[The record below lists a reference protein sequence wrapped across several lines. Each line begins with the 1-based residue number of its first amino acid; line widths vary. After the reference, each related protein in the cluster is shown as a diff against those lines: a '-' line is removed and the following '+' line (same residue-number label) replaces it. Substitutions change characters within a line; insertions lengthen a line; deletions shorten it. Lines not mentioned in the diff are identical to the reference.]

1 MKKNSSTAHNST
13 FTRVVCMLL
22 VTVLLCGLGWTG
34 IVASAE
40 SMQAGSVVSEQIADN
55 MTEGAVEAAPIPT
68 PEYAGTLTRRDESS
82 SADAPSAP
90 VQQADA
96 DGNVY
101 RTFAVSDGVVELKVR
116 GWAPADA
123 VLKMY
128 AVGDTVLNEYLNGT
142 VLTDGRFCS
151 MFELCLE
158 NQNGDRIEVTSGN
171 FDIQFALV
179 AAGMSMKDLSVVP
192 VAGTVGELQTA
203 AENHAK
209 IAEEA
214 AAGTVDAAEA
224 ANELTAAAGDAAAA
238 EEDKA
243 EAADGNEESGKTE
256 EEPVKDAD
264 EKQVEKQIENAETK
278 LTTGITM
285 IADNSAALFQTNG
298 LGVFKIDGVEYDRAA
313 APLDAG
319 DTERDTY
326 SIVIKYVFTNG
337 NEAANPWTATIAKG
351 SNYSHTVTSPSVV
364 GYTPDLAEVEIN
376 ITDIQADKTYTVTYR
391 PALVDYTVK
400 HYQQNLDDDNYTLA
414 DTETKTGYTE
424 STVGDSLKKS
434 YDGFTG
440 LLYDTTTKIA
450 ADGSTV
456 VEIYYDRN
464 YYLLSLNLD
473 GGYGAE
479 PVYARFGAPVS
490 VSDPTK
496 PGYTFAGW
504 NPEIP
509 ATMPAG
515 GGTYT
520 AQWTAGNATY
530 LVQYWQE
537 NADDIGY
544 SYVESSEPRTAQVGS
559 TVSGSNDKSY
569 SGFTYNSDDTDKNVT
584 VKGDNSTVVNVYYKR
599 NVYEVK
605 FYKDNGWGFI
615 SSWKEDTSKRI
626 TAKYGAYIGDKW
638 PGGAWYVK
646 KNGSKAQSNLS
657 IMPLGGKE
665 FYDQRTGSRTATATY
680 YVEVLPGESGT
691 TVSGKTYKVHHTDTA
706 KCDSLKDLTV
716 TNEERYE
723 IQGYTCNTNIST
735 KNGKAYDGAKF
746 YYTRNS
752 YDLVFNDNYGRKV
765 SEKLPFEQVLSESVN
780 YKKNYVPAYPT
791 ELETGAYVFGGWY
804 LDPEG
809 TREVD
814 WTAKM
819 PAASVVLYA
828 KWVPITHTVS
838 FADTEGTEPYEKE
851 ENVAHNDLANKPSR
865 PPENGNYD
873 FVGWFYKDEN
883 GVEHAFDLSM
893 AVTRDLV
900 LYAKWSSNKLVEY
913 TIRYTLEDRTTV
925 VAAETKG
932 SALAGSTKTFD
943 AKTGAQLD
951 EGYRSGFFPE
961 TSSHSVTMDINGG
974 NEFTF
979 IYVPKEKVNYI
990 VKYLEVGTEKVLHDD
1005 KHAST
1010 RDAVITEK
1018 FEAITGY
1025 RPDAYQKRLILS
1037 ANEEENVLIFWYVK
1051 DDKHAPV
1058 QVIHW
1063 TQNIEGDGY
1072 TEYQSSTNLD
1082 GIIGQTYSENPLN
1095 IPGFTYNADKSN
1107 ASGELTVAGLVLNLY
1122 YDRIEYPYE
1131 FRFLERGTTNVLA
1144 EPVKGQARYQAQ
1156 VTQTAK
1162 PIEGYTLFNE
1172 NPQAM
1177 TIGIENPAN
1186 VAKQNVRRFYYEQKT
1201 AVINYVAVTT
1211 GMGSVSPAS
1220 ETVMMATGL
1229 AAGSTPAAK
1238 EGYHFV
1244 GWYKDEAC
1252 TTAVDPAWV
1261 DSSTNKITP
1270 SKAADALWPASST
1283 YYAKFE
1289 SDNVTLTITKTITGN
1304 FGDKG
1309 KSFTITVYDENKAVI
1324 PADNGAGDQYT
1335 NNTTKTYQIP
1345 YGKSVTI
1352 KETGADDYK
1361 MYVNDAETENTSKT
1375 IILTVNDTTTDQ
1387 TVNIRNNKD
1396 KEIPMGVSL
1405 DSLPYIIVLAAVAVA
1420 AVVIILRKRRNN
1432 DD

>member
-1 MKKNSSTAHNST
+1 MKKNSSTAHNSA

-40 SMQAGSVVSEQIADN
+40 SMQAGSAVSEQIADN
-55 MTEGAVEAAPIPT
+55 KTEGAVEAAPIPT

-90 VQQADA
+90 AQQADA

-326 SIVIKYVFTNG
+326 SIVINYVFANG
-337 NEAANPWTATIAKG
+337 NNAANPWTATIAKG

-376 ITDIQADKTYTVTYR
+376 ITDIQADKTYTVTYK
-391 PALVDYTVK
+391 PAPVDFTVK

-424 STVGDSLKKS
+424 STVGDGLKKS

-490 VSDPTK
+490 VSNPTK

-504 NPEIP
+504 NPAIP
-509 ATMPAG
+509 ATMPAD

-520 AQWTAGNATY
+520 AQWTAGDAKY
-530 LVQYWQE
+530 VVQYWQE

-544 SYVESSEPRTAQVGS
+544 SYVESSEAKTAQVGS

-605 FYKDNGWGFI
+605 FYKDRYGNN
-615 SSWKEDTSKRI
+615 EDTSKRI

-638 PGGAWYVK
+638 PGGGWYVNK
-646 KNGSKAQSNLS
+646 YGSNTAQSNLS

-665 FYDQRTGSRTATATY
+665 FYGQQTGRYTLTATY

-706 KCDSLKDLTV
+706 KSSARLYV
-716 TNEERYE
+716 TDEERYA
-723 IQGYTCNTNIST
+723 IQGYTCNENIST
-735 KNGKAYDGAKF
+735 ENDKNYNGSKF

-752 YDLVFNDNYGRKV
+752 YDLVFNDNYGTNV

-780 YKKNYVPAYPT
+780 YKNNYVPAYPAK
-791 ELETGAYVFGGWY
+791 LETGAYVFGGWY

-838 FADTEGTEPYEKE
+838 FAKTEGAVPYEE
-851 ENVAHNDLANKPSR
+851 ENVAHNDLANKPKD
-865 PPENGNYD
+865 PENGNYT

-900 LYAKWSSNKLVEY
+900 LYAKWSSNKLVKY

-951 EGYRSGFFPE
+951 EGYRSGYFPI
-961 TSSHSVTMDINGG
+961 TSSHSVTMDINGV

-990 VKYLEVGTEKVLHDD
+990 VKYLEVGTGNVLHEE

-1010 RDAVITEK
+1010 SDAVITEK
-1018 FEAITGY
+1018 FVAITGY

-1037 ANEEENVLIFWYVK
+1037 ANEKENVLIFWYEE
-1051 DDKHAPV
+1051 DNEHAPV

-1063 TQNIEGDGY
+1063 TQNIAGDGY

-1095 IPGFTYNADKSN
+1095 IPGFTYKADKSN
-1107 ASGELTVAGLVLNLY
+1107 ASGELTAAGLVLNLY

-1131 FRFLERGTTNVLA
+1131 FRFLEYGTTNALA
-1144 EPVKGQARYQAQ
+1144 DPVTGWARYQAQ
-1156 VTQTAK
+1156 VTQKAK
-1162 PIEGYTLFNE
+1162 TIEGYTLKNAD
-1172 NPQAM
+1172 PQAM
-1177 TIGIENPAN
+1177 TIGIENPA
-1186 VAKQNVRRFYYEQKT
+1186 KEQNVRTFYYEQKT
-1201 AVINYVAVTT
+1201 AVINYVAVTA

-1252 TTAVDPAWV
+1252 TTAVDSAWV

-1270 SKAADALWPASST
+1270 SKAVDALWPASST

-1289 SDNVTLTITKTITGN
+1289 PDNVTLTITKTITGN

-1309 KSFTITVYDENKAVI
+1309 RSFTITVYDESNAVI
-1324 PADNGAGDQYT
+1324 SADNDAGDQYT

-1345 YGKSVTI
+1345 YGKRVTI

-1361 MYVNDAETENTSKT
+1361 MYVNDAENENTSKT
-1375 IILTVNDTTTDQ
+1375 IILTVNDTTTNQ

>member
-40 SMQAGSVVSEQIADN
+40 SMQAGSAVSEQIADN

-179 AAGMSMKDLSVVP
+179 AAGMSMKELSVVP

-313 APLDAG
+313 APQDAG

-326 SIVIKYVFTNG
+326 SIVINYVFANG
-337 NEAANPWTATIAKG
+337 NDAANPWTATIAKG

-376 ITDIQADKTYTVTYR
+376 ITDIQADKTYTVTYS
-391 PALVDYTVK
+391 PALVDFTVK

-424 STVGDSLKKS
+424 SAVGDGLKKS

-490 VSDPTK
+490 VSAPTK

-504 NPEIP
+504 NPAIP
-509 ATMPAG
+509 AAMPAG

-530 LVQYWQE
+530 LVQYWLE
-537 NADDIGY
+537 NSENTADPNF
-544 SYVESSEPRTAQVGS
+544 SYDSSVKRSAAVGS
-559 TVSGSNDKSY
+559 TVNGTNDKSY
-569 SGFTYNSDDTDKNVT
+569 TGFHFDHADQNVT
-584 VKGDNSTVVNVYYKR
+584 VNGDGTTVVNVYYKR
-599 NVYEVK
+599 NTYTLKFQVDEGWLFSNWVTKAEFPNVK
-605 FYKDNGWGFI
+605 YG
-615 SSWKEDTSKRI
+615 EDTTKYWNQAPSGYLWY
-626 TAKYGAYIGDKW
+626 TAKSGNTFYTNAPKMPNSDLTIYGK
-638 PGGAWYVK
+638 
-646 KNGSKAQSNLS
+646 
-657 IMPLGGKE
+657 
-665 FYDQRTGSRTATATY
+665 TGSGSSTIHY
-680 YVEVLPGESGT
+680 YEKGT
-691 TVSGKTYKVHHTDTA
+691 TNSVWP
-706 KCDSLKDLTV
+706 DLTV
-716 TNEERYE
+716 KTKDWSFTEEDFIE
-723 IQGYTCNTNIST
+723 IPGFT
-735 KNGKAYDGAKF
+735 YDSNRKSGNNYYI

-752 YDLVFNDNYGRKV
+752 YRLDFNNHGAVVK
-765 SEKLPFEQVLSESVN
+765 SETIPYDKALSSYN
-780 YKKNYVPAYPT
+780 FTPAYPDS
-791 ELETGAYVFGGWY
+791 LEEGAFEFAGWY
-804 LDPEG
+804 VDPG
-809 TREVD
+809 CINAVD
-814 WTAKM
+814 WTTAKM
-819 PAASVVLYA
+819 PYNNTVFYA

-838 FADTEGTEPYEKE
+838 FADIEGAEPYDKE
-851 ENVAHNDLANKPSR
+851 ENVAHNDLAKEPGRDPS
-865 PPENGNYD
+865 NGNYT

-893 AVTRDLV
+893 AVTRDLE
-900 LYAKWSSNKLVEY
+900 LYAKWSSNVLVEY
-913 TIRYTLEDRTTV
+913 TIRYALEDRTTV
-925 VAAETKG
+925 VATETKG

-951 EGYRSGFFPE
+951 EGYRSGYFPE

-979 IYVPKEKVNYI
+979 IYVPKDKVNYI
-990 VKYLEVGTEKVLHDD
+990 VKYLEVGTENVLHDE

-1010 RDAVITEK
+1010 SDAVITEK
-1018 FEAITGY
+1018 FVAITGY

-1051 DDKHAPV
+1051 DDVHAPV

-1095 IPGFTYNADKSN
+1095 IPGFSYNADKSN
-1107 ASGELTVAGLVLNLY
+1107 ASGELTAAGLVLNLY

-1131 FRFLERGTTNVLA
+1131 FRFLEYGTTNVLA
-1144 EPVKGQARYQAQ
+1144 EPVTGQARYQAQ
-1156 VTQTAK
+1156 VTQNAK
-1162 PIEGYTLFNE
+1162 TIEGYTLVNAD
-1172 NPQAM
+1172 PQAM
-1177 TIGIENPAN
+1177 TIRIEDPAN
-1186 VAKQNVRRFYYEQKT
+1186 VAKQNVRTFYYEQKT
-1201 AVINYVAVTT
+1201 AVINYVAVTAD
-1211 GMGSVSPAS
+1211 MGSVSPAS
-1220 ETVMMATGL
+1220 ETVKMATGL

-1252 TTAVDPAWV
+1252 TTAVDPTWV

-1270 SKAADALWPASST
+1270 SKAADTLWPASST

-1289 SDNVTLTITKTITGN
+1289 PDNVTLTITKTITGN

-1309 KSFTITVYDENKAVI
+1309 RSFTITVYDENNAVI
-1324 PADNGAGDQYT
+1324 SADNGADDQYT

-1361 MYVNDAETENTSKT
+1361 MYVNGAETENTSKT